1 MNRRAFWM
9 IGLALFLGVA
19 SVFLARNWLQSQVQP
34 VTITQQLASTKI
46 VVAVT
51 PLKFG
56 MAIHREHLRLVDW
69 PSSSIPVGAFTS
81 LDALLSE
88 DDDRIAL
95 RAIEMNEPILETK
108 ISGFGARPSLSTII
122 DPPMRGATIRVNDIS
137 GVAGFVTPGDRVDI
151 MITRNRSNEKKE
163 LINDVVLQNVKV
175 LAIDQIANESQ
186 EGAVVVRAVTLEVTT
201 QQAQKLALAQQVG
214 SLSLALRHINNT
226 AAVGTR
232 TVTVNDLKGG
242 QANKVKKPQ
251 ARLVSA
257 KRTTRA
263 KRSPF
268 SGTTAVTV
276 IRALQSTEYR
286 VRREAPAPRPTMIPV
301 AIPAGDND
309 KTIVGAVDPAISG
322 PLDLLPRTVTESD
335 LKAQSASSGEGYT
348 R

>member
-34 VTITQQLASTKI
+34 VTITQQLASTQI

-51 PLKFG
+51 PLNFG
-56 MAIHREHLRLVDW
+56 TTIRREHLRLVDW
-69 PSSSIPVGAFTS
+69 PSSSIPAGAFTS
-81 LDALLSE
+81 LDALLSD

-95 RAIEMNEPILETK
+95 RTIEMNEPILEAK
-108 ISGFGARPSLSTII
+108 ISGFGARPSLSTLIA
-122 DPPMRGATIRVNDIS
+122 PPMRGATIRVNDVS
-137 GVAGFVTPGDRVDI
+137 GVAGFVAPGDRVDI
-151 MITRNRSNEKKE
+151 MITRARSGEGKE

-175 LAIDQIANESQ
+175 LAIDQIASENT

-214 SLSLALRHINNT
+214 SLSLALRHITNT

-251 ARLVSA
+251 AQLASA
-257 KRTTRA
+257 RRTTRA
-263 KRSPF
+263 KRNPY

-276 IRALQSTEYR
+276 IRALTSTEYR
-286 VRREAPAPRPTMIPV
+286 VRREAPAPQPTLVPV
-301 AIPAGDND
+301 AVPTEDKD
-309 KTIVGAVDPAISG
+309 KTIVGAVDPATSG

-335 LKAQSASSGEGYT
+335 LRAQSDSSGEGYT